1 MMMATA
7 IHSATRGYP
16 ARVYIMANMRTHQ
29 AIRAKP
35 KRSSLGDDR
44 PTARAAIA
52 VMTWAIVRR

>member
-7 IHSATRGYP
+7 IHSATRRP

-44 PTARAAIA
+44 PTAQAAIA